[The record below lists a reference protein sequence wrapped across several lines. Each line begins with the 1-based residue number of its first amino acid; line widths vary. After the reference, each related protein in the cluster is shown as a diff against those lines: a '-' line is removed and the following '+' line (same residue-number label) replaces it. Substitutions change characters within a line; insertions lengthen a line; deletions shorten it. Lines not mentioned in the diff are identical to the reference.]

1 MNDAPSKADR
11 MRIRQAL
18 SDVFVDNE
26 VDYPS
31 IAKAIK
37 SYEASCI
44 EHIFFNEVAPVC
56 YSNLLSPVPPIWA
69 AFDASWLE
77 SEIEK
82 MLDARDSSVL
92 RRLKDRVLVAYLR
105 WRLDGEWRTLEA
117 ELRKHR

>member
-11 MRIRQAL
+11 MRVRQAL

-37 SYEASCI
+37 SYEASSI

-56 YSNLLSPVPPIWA
+56 YSNLLSPVPPIWT
-69 AFDASWLE
+69 AFDVSWLE
-77 SEIEK
+77 NEIEK
-82 MLDARDSSVL
+82 MLDARGSSAL
-92 RRLKDRVLVAYLR
+92 LRLKDRVLVAYLR
-105 WRLDGEWRTLEA
+105 WCLDGEWRTLKD
-117 ELRKHR
+117 ELGRH

>member
-1 MNDAPSKADR
+1 MDNALSKADR
-11 MRIRQAL
+11 MKIRQAL

-37 SYEASCI
+37 PYEASCI

-56 YSNLLSPVPPIWA
+56 YSNLQSPVPPVWT

-82 MLDARDSSVL
+82 MLDARDSSALHRL
-92 RRLKDRVLVAYLR
+92 RDRMLVAYLH
-105 WRLDGEWRTLEA
+105 WRLGGEWRTLEV
-117 ELRKHR
+117 ELGKHR

>member
-31 IAKAIK
+31 IAKTIK
-37 SYEASCI
+37 PYEASCI

-56 YSNLLSPVPPIWA
+56 YSNLLSPVPPIWT